1 MNSPFPIMP
10 PPIGFN
16 APLAHKICKFYKK
29 IYLLSKKI
37 PKRDRFGI
45 FLKIE
50 SVSIETMALILEAAF
65 EIKPNKINLLNK
77 ARINIEILK
86 RFFTISSEL
95 EIDLQEISK
104 MINGWIKYL
113 KLGNTA

>member
-1 MNSPFPIMP
+1 
-10 PPIGFN
+10 
-16 APLAHKICKFYKK
+16 LAHKICKFYKK

-50 SVSIETMALILEAAF
+50 SISIEIMFLILEATF
-65 EIKPNKINLLNK
+65 ETRSNKITFLNK

-86 RFFTISSEL
+86 RFFTISSKL
-95 EIDLQEISK
+95 KIVSDKAYFNVEIDLQEISK

-113 KLGNTA
+113 KMGNTA

>member
-1 MNSPFPIMP
+1 M
-10 PPIGFN
+10 
-16 APLAHKICKFYKK
+16 AHKICKFYKK

-95 EIDLQEISK
+95 KIVSDKAYFSVEIDLQEISK